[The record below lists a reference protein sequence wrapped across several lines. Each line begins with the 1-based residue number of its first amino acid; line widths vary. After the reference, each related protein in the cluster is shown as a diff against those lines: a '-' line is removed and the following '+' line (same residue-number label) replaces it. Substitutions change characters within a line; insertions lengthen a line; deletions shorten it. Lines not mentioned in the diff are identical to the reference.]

1 MFEKKIKKIDLSKNL
16 SNETGF
22 SVNYSKK
29 LVNDLIEI
37 ISQNIKGGNF
47 NLKNIGTFKLIN
59 KNERIGRNPKTK
71 EEFKISA
78 RKSISFT
85 PSRNITDELEK
96 FNG

>member
-1 MFEKKIKKIDLSKNL
+1 MKKKIKKIDLSKNL
-16 SNETGF
+16 SSETGF
-22 SVNYSKK
+22 SINYSKK

-71 EEFKISA
+71 EEFKISS

-85 PSRNITDELEK
+85 PSRNIADELEK